1 MPTYKL
7 TIAYDGTDFA
17 GWQKQEPPDPS
28 AHPEQRPQRVAIN
41 KLEAG
46 LEAGRPGRI
55 ALRTVQ
61 AVVERAV
68 REVVRE
74 PVLVQGASR
83 TDAGVHARCQV
94 GVFRCGGGEGT
105 EARRHGGTEGGERDE
120 ETERRRDE
128 VGGGG
133 RDGGTEARGHEGGGH
148 GSESRATASR
158 ATGGWPVGRGVDRLL
173 RAVNSRLPR
182 DVQVV
187 VAELVRDGFDP
198 IGDCVAKGYSY
209 SFWASPHRALW
220 DRRTVWHTW
229 SGLDVAAMREAARW
243 FVGVHDFAAFA
254 AAGHGRVSTVRE
266 VFECEVWEEGRDGG
280 TEARRHEGGDVG
292 DGEGG
297 GTEPSPRPSPA
308 GGGRGGESHG
318 SESRA
323 TENRAVVE
331 PGRLVRMEI
340 SGSGFLYN
348 MVRIIAGTL
357 HEVGRGHIA
366 PGDVPGIIAGLD
378 RRRAGPTLPPEG
390 LCLEWIR
397 YREER

>member
-17 GWQKQEPPDPS
+17 GWQKQEPPDP
-28 AHPEQRPQRVAIN
+28 AGQERPQRVAIR
-41 KLEAG
+41 KLEPG
-46 LEAGRPGRI
+46 LEAGKPGRI

-61 AVVERAV
+61 AVLERAV
-68 REVVRE
+68 RAVVRA
-74 PVLVQGASR
+74 PVFVQGASR

-94 GVFRCGGGEGT
+94 AVFTCGEGSEGSRHQGIEGGGL
-105 EARRHGGTEGGERDE
+105 RDE

-128 VGGGG
+128 VGGEC
-133 RDGGTEARGHEGGGH
+133 DGATERRSDEGGEH
-148 GSESRATASR
+148 GSGSRAG
-158 ATGGWPVGRGVDRLL
+158 GGWPLGRGVDRLL
-173 RAVNSRLPR
+173 RAVNSRLPG

-187 VAELVRDGFDP
+187 GAEAVEAGFDP

-209 SFWASPHRALW
+209 SFWVSPHRPLW
-220 DRRTVWHTW
+220 ERRTVWHTW
-229 SGLDVAAMREAARW
+229 ADLDVGAMREAARC
-243 FVGVHDFAAFA
+243 FVGEHDFAAFA
-254 AAGHGRVSTVRE
+254 AAGHRRVSTVRE
-266 VFECEVWEEGRDGG
+266 VFACEVVEEERHGG
-280 TEARRHEGGDVG
+280 TEARRHGGG
-292 DGEGG
+292 DGEEGG
-297 GTEPSPRPSPA
+297 GVA
-308 GGGRGGESHG
+308 GRGSETHG

-323 TENRAVVE
+323 TVE

-348 MVRIIAGTL
+348 MVRIVAGTL

-366 PGDVPGIIAGLD
+366 AGDVPGIIAGLD

-397 YREER
+397 YREP

>member
-17 GWQKQEPPDPS
+17 GWQKQEPPDPA
-28 AHPEQRPQRVAIN
+28 AHPEQRAQRVAIN

-94 GVFRCGGGEGT
+94 GVFRCGGG
-105 EARRHGGTEGGERDE
+105 TEGEARDE

-128 VGGGG
+128 VGEES
-133 RDGGTEARGHEGGGH
+133 DGAMERRSDEGGGH
-148 GSESRATASR
+148 GSESRAT
-158 ATGGWPVGRGVDRLL
+158 GGWPVERGVDRLL

-187 VAELVRDGFDP
+187 AAEVVRDGFDP

-220 DRRTVWHTW
+220 ERRTVWHTW

-254 AAGHGRVSTVRE
+254 AAGHGRASTVRE
-266 VFECEVWEEGRDGG
+266 VFACEVWEETERRRDGETEWGERGHGG
-280 TEARRHEGGDVG
+280 TEARRHEGG
-292 DGEGG
+292 
-297 GTEPSPRPSPA
+297 GT
-308 GGGRGGESHG
+308 HG

-323 TENRAVVE
+323 TLNRAVVE

-366 PGDVPGIIAGLD
+366 AGDVPGIIAGLD

-397 YREER
+397 YREAEGC